1 MKKIWM
7 AVLLSCLLTPAY
19 ADNRDQQNLDP
30 DELLQQLKIFDEYAE
45 EKMAEIVRRKWN
57 RLSPEQKRRL
67 TADEIDY
74 QAENEFARSARRQF
88 MQSWAGHMNQCYA
101 RNAARLCVY
110 QDMLFHQMLEPSMK
124 RLGHQLPPLHVRT
137 RAWMRQN
144 PHLWGQAVAEI
155 TAIVHEADL

>member
-7 AVLLSCLLTPAY
+7 AALLICLLTPAY
-19 ADNRDQQNLDP
+19 ADNRNQQNLDP
-30 DELLQQLKIFDEYAE
+30 DELFQQLKIFDEYAE
-45 EKMAEIVRRKWN
+45 EKMTEIVCRKWN
-57 RLSPEQKRRL
+57 ALSPEQKRRL

-88 MQSWAGHMNQCYA
+88 IQSWAGHMNQCYA
-101 RNAARLCVY
+101 RNAARLCAY

-124 RLGHQLPPLHVRT
+124 RIGHQLPPLHVRT

-144 PHLWGQAVAEI
+144 PRLWGQAVAEI
-155 TAIVHEADL
+155 TAIVHEAGL